1 MPERVQ
7 VQHEI
12 SLNAIPYP
20 VVGQVESMLAS
31 IYPPKLVIGD
41 VKADDQQR
49 ASTLRMADWQRGIG
63 NYNKG
68 NADPDAPSAWWST
81 CQMRHHGHLVLPQLA
96 TITAASGVAGSFT
109 VGAIGELGNEIYA
122 AFGTAVRKYNN
133 TTDSWGSTLATL
145 PGGATDAITLR
156 MGGTV
161 YLVFATT
168 GGYTYTSDGVTW
180 TDDTRDAMYLASWN
194 DWLWG
199 IDNTGLLWW
208 SSVIGT
214 EQDDAQLPL
223 PNGSTNRLFVGRNA
237 DGELGLFCATTVGL
251 FAHDYA
257 ETKWRYTEFAL
268 PYHPDNGRGSTR
280 WRDSIYVP
288 SGTGIYRYI
297 QGQNQAIVTV
307 MGLDRHDGVPSAQRG
322 VIRQLLGTHTDLLA
336 ITDGTAAPA
345 SLNMFDGLSGSGVF
359 GPAVI
364 DPDAGYSYIAGW
376 DERGWE
382 VRWLSASATS
392 AITAAYAGN
401 AYSVYR
407 LWWAHNQRV
416 HYMPLRRDI
425 VNPNE
430 VTTLTYATSGELL
443 TPWFDADQAGIDKL
457 ALELRVEV
465 QDASAN
471 ETVVVDYATNYAD
484 ATWTSLGTISGNG
497 TTSYLFPNSTTPSG
511 TAFRAVRFRLTL
523 ARGSTTTLTPD
534 VVSLTF
540 IFRKK
545 LPAKWGHTFRVDLSA
560 PYKERSPASLRSSLV
575 TAIESTSLV
584 EFTFRDDAGNTRNYY
599 VDVISAT
606 GLEETGMDER
616 GESIVF
622 VAEP

>member
-1 MPERVQ
+1 
-7 VQHEI
+7 
-12 SLNAIPYP
+12 
-20 VVGQVESMLAS
+20 
-31 IYPPKLVIGD
+31 
-41 VKADDQQR
+41 
-49 ASTLRMADWQRGIG
+49 
-63 NYNKG
+63 
-68 NADPDAPSAWWST
+68 
-81 CQMRHHGHLVLPQLA
+81 
-96 TITAASGVAGSFT
+96 
-109 VGAIGELGNEIYA
+109 
-122 AFGTAVRKYNN
+122 
-133 TTDSWGSTLATL
+133 
-145 PGGATDAITLR
+145 
-156 MGGTV
+156 
-161 YLVFATT
+161 
-168 GGYTYTSDGVTW
+168 
-180 TDDTRDAMYLASWN
+180 
-194 DWLWG
+194 
-199 IDNTGLLWW
+199 
-208 SSVIGT
+208 
-214 EQDDAQLPL
+214 
-223 PNGSTNRLFVGRNA
+223 
-237 DGELGLFCATTVGL
+237 
-251 FAHDYA
+251 
-257 ETKWRYTEFAL
+257 
-268 PYHPDNGRGSTR
+268 
-280 WRDSIYVP
+280 
-288 SGTGIYRYI
+288 
-297 QGQNQAIVTV
+297 
-307 MGLDRHDGVPSAQRG
+307 
-322 VIRQLLGTHTDLLA
+322 
-336 ITDGTAAPA
+336 
-345 SLNMFDGLSGSGVF
+345 
-359 GPAVI
+359 
-364 DPDAGYSYIAGW
+364 
-376 DERGWE
+376 
-382 VRWLSASATS
+382 
-392 AITAAYAGN
+392 
-401 AYSVYR
+401 
-407 LWWAHNQRV
+407 
-416 HYMPLRRDI
+416 MPLRRDI

-560 PYKERSPASLRSSLV
+560 HYKERSPASLRSSLV